1 MSTVAAPLET
11 PLPRSEP
18 IVSWRP
24 ALGMVVMAMA
34 HIPILWRYLT
44 GVVELPHYEFVFLL
58 PVGAAVLAVPRC
70 RQLGNLT
77 PGRAFPFLC
86 WIFGAILAFAASVVL
101 ESPWFGAISAL
112 LAAAGTSYA
121 VGGRRLSMAIMPA
134 WVLLWLGI
142 RLPLTYDER
151 LAQSLQTIAAQR
163 ASSVMNYFNV
173 EHILDGNV
181 VETAPLDGKEN
192 RYMVEEACSGVQSLF
207 AITACTL
214 WFALWMREPIGR
226 IVLLMAVGWWWVWVA
241 NVVRVIAVTVLNSQ
255 WGLPVDKGW
264 GHTAL
269 SIFLFAVTLGLIVS
283 SEHLLLFL
291 LPRGIFA
298 SRDRI
303 NTGVAKPLP
312 DYGPTHVAPLSQSV
326 LASPLLIGGY
336 LALFTLQ
343 WLPQVNVPRPS
354 ATPVRLGTINLALA
368 PSELAGWKLRGGE
381 GGFTSEQRRADSQWG
396 AHSQTWRYVKGPRE
410 LIVSVD
416 YPFRGWHELTTCYR
430 ADGWKLD
437 TRHVIEVPRN
447 EASADVIAAGERC
460 VEAVFQRPEVGNY
473 SYLLFT
479 TFNDQQQ
486 PLPAE
491 QLNAIQKLV
500 DRVTSFGERLRTL
513 GASGS
518 GRNDQVQSFQL
529 QVLLQGA
536 APPTEDDRREAMAM
550 FVEFRSRLGRFLS
563 SEAAAGG
570 GQ

>member
-1 MSTVAAPLET
+1 MSTVAAPLEA
-11 PLPRSEP
+11 PISRSEP

-24 ALGMVVMAMA
+24 ALGMIVMALA
-34 HIPILWRYLT
+34 HVPILWAYLT
-44 GVVELPHYEFVFLL
+44 GVVQLPHYEFVYLL
-58 PVGAAVLAVPRC
+58 PIGAAILAYPRC
-70 RQLGNLT
+70 FRLGALQ
-77 PGRAFPFLC
+77 PGRTFPFLC
-86 WIFGAILAFAASVVL
+86 WIVGAVACLGASVVL
-101 ESPWFGAISAL
+101 ESPWFGAIGAL
-112 LAAAGTSYA
+112 LAVAGATYA
-121 VGGRRLSMAIMPA
+121 VGGRRLLQAVMPA

-142 RLPLTYDER
+142 RLPLTYDEK
-151 LAQSLQTIAAQR
+151 LAQALQSIAATR

-181 VETAPLDGKEN
+181 VETAPIAGKES

-214 WFALWMREPIGR
+214 FFALWMREPLGR
-226 IVLLMAVGWWWVWVA
+226 IVLLMGVGWWWVWVA

-264 GHTAL
+264 GHEAL
-269 SIFLFAVTLGLIVS
+269 GFVLFAVTLGLIVS

-291 LPRGIFA
+291 LPRGFFA
-298 SRDRI
+298 RRDRI

-312 DYGPTHVAPLSQSV
+312 DYGSTHFAPLSQSA
-326 LASPLLIGGY
+326 LASPVLIGGY
-336 LALFTLQ
+336 MALFALQ
-343 WLPQVNVPRPS
+343 WLPQINMPRPT
-354 ATPVRLGTINLALA
+354 ATPVRLETVDMGLA
-368 PSELAGWKLRGGE
+368 PQNLAGWQLRAE
-381 GGFTSEQRRADSQWG
+381 GFTSEQRRADSQWG
-396 AHSQTWRYVKGPRE
+396 ARSQTWRYFKGPRE
-410 LIVSVD
+410 MIISID

-430 ADGWKLD
+430 ADGWKMD
-437 TRHVIEVPRN
+437 TRHVIDVPRTPT
-447 EASADVIAAGERC
+447 SADVVKEGERC

-491 QLNAIQKLV
+491 QLNAVQKLV
-500 DRVTSFGERLRTL
+500 ERITGFGERLRTL

-529 QVLLQGA
+529 QVLMQGA
-536 APPTEDDRREAMAM
+536 APPTEEDQREAMAM
-550 FVEFRSRLGRFLS
+550 FVEFRSRLGHYLT
-563 SEAAAGG
+563 SENASGG